1 MQSGKIF
8 NVRLQIVD
16 PTLRSWMNLLP
27 DEEVHYDVQ
36 ITLSSD
42 PITLQRV
49 FTVSQVRRFLRR
61 TSCSSCTAPSAF
73 RRCWQQTAGLHQSV
87 GCRLKPR
94 AGGWAH
100 AERAAREKRGATRL
114 VRAPC
119 SMN

>member
-1 MQSGKIF
+1 MLLALIFLHSRHQEKLEALRSTVQSGKIF

-49 FTVSQVRRFLRR
+49 FTVSQVRRFWGRR
-61 TSCSSCTAPSAF
+61 SCSS
-73 RRCWQQTAGLHQSV
+73 
-87 GCRLKPR
+87 
-94 AGGWAH
+94 
-100 AERAAREKRGATRL
+100 
-114 VRAPC
+114 
-119 SMN
+119 